1 VNLGQQD
8 LDDVPEGELHVRV
21 PAVAG
26 RLAAL
31 RHTLAEWAARAGL
44 GDEDTEALVLASY
57 EAMANTVE
65 HAYRDQ
71 TQGGVLDVRALVD
84 DEQSRVVVTVTDYGQ
99 WQPPQ
104 PSGGLR
110 GRGLSL
116 IQGLTTTATITPTT
130 DGTTVTM
137 YWPLPAGDES
147 K

>member
-1 VNLGQQD
+1 MNLGQQD
-8 LDDVPEGELHVRV
+8 LDDVPEGDLHVRV
-21 PAVAG
+21 PAVAS
-26 RLAAL
+26 RLATL
-31 RHTLAEWAARAGL
+31 RHTLAKWAARAGL
-44 GDEDTEALVLASY
+44 TDEDTEALVLASY

-71 TQGGVLDVRALVD
+71 TQGVLDVRAVID
-84 DEQSRVVVTVTDYGQ
+84 DEQGRVVVTVTDYGQ

-116 IQGLTTTATITPTT
+116 IQGLSTGATVTPTT
-130 DGTTVTM
+130 DGTTVSM
-137 YWPLPAGDES
+137 CWPLPVGGES